1 MSQAGELSTIGCGL
15 LLAVFFLLHSGVSV
29 EIRVPSTK
37 EAQKMVFDS
46 EYDLGYPVYGAQF
59 LSDGMLL
66 VAGGGGVG
74 VMIPN
79 KLTAL
84 RVNFE
89 KKKVLKRYRE
99 ITLDSQ
105 DDSPSNLGVAQNI
118 ILMGCNEGYDKIS
131 STGEN
136 HHIRKFVFENDH
148 LKFIGAIDFDGS
160 TDPEVYTK
168 LICMSKDGT
177 IAAIASSKLP
187 TVIRIIDPIDLTEK
201 YEIETGRDV
210 RDIHFSPD
218 GKLLVYITATSLEV
232 VSVVTGR
239 FLFRKTDFNKATDLA
254 RVKFINDDDF
264 VLASGFKDKTGIAL
278 TTFRIRNTNPT
289 ILSSKKVFKDYKKIT
304 AMDVDPKG
312 QLIALTT
319 DDNSLALLSVK
330 KLNVIKLFKQ
340 VHKDTITRVTVSP
353 GGQYVATG
361 STDKTVHIFKI
372 SPDAM
377 GGSNLWKSLLR
388 FLFNVMKL
396 AVVVI
401 WAHLFYKYDL
411 HHKLYDVTK
420 VQLEK
425 RSIEFPSFL
434 DGILGTTTTRS
445 TIIEGDIVSVVT
457 DTAPALT
464 SSVFSEDN
472 KEYAKAEETTPSNS
486 WSSVSESYWPSEV
499 SNDIESVQEN
509 FNDIENKIL
518 ENEDVVMKNDA
529 IETEDESVGFD
540 IDDTIK
546 PIAPID
552 IDLELDDPLAST
564 SVDTSEV
571 LSSQVPVQLETLSG
585 QSEIIDDKPEHL
597 DEEVSEGFLGD
608 HSKANLETETE
619 NASTS
624 ISIEE
629 STNSHSTFI
638 ESSSSLEE
646 GRNTTSESS
655 REISSETSIIKEDM
669 LYPTENVSEQSATD
683 KVNKNQSI
691 DKIDVS
697 SSSSIPT
704 SSEGSSNSIVGDE
717 AQMHIS
723 SLSSIE
729 TELSSSSIMINEES
743 TIRNADS
750 VVDENHSE
758 SKLPTE
764 AKTSIVGSIDNE
776 NIDSTELNNLE
787 EAVKTSSNESSL
799 SQVTEEL
806 VKNNERVSNQSLST
820 VSTEHTEMKESSNLT
835 EKKPE
840 SNSPESNLS
849 ESSLQTH
856 DFSQISDT
864 ERNIVSS
871 SAFVTD
877 LPSEEAS
884 VNPGNTEGTIV
895 NASLVDSQSSNS
907 SVKTVETNVSQD
919 EQTSQNETLSVGAAT
934 IDVIQGS
941 YTSVSDSL
949 DGMNNEEVGNKVHIE
964 DVSNTLEIDS
974 SASALSEQG
983 DNQFS
988 DSTPEVVN
996 VINEFTTTPE
1006 NETSSPLASSS
1017 TTFMTESPSP
1027 IAVANEVIENI
1038 QQDEQVAQQM
1048 EDTNSGSS
1056 NFQDTQHNV
1065 INDEL

>member
-1 MSQAGELSTIGCGL
+1 MQ
-15 LLAVFFLLHSGVSV
+15 
-29 EIRVPSTK
+29 
-37 EAQKMVFDS
+37 
-46 EYDLGYPVYGAQF
+46 
-59 LSDGMLL
+59 
-66 VAGGGGVG
+66 
-74 VMIPN
+74 
-79 KLTAL
+79 
-84 RVNFE
+84 
-89 KKKVLKRYRE
+89 
-99 ITLDSQ
+99 
-105 DDSPSNLGVAQNI
+105 
-118 ILMGCNEGYDKIS
+118 
-131 STGEN
+131 
-136 HHIRKFVFENDH
+136 
-148 LKFIGAIDFDGS
+148 
-160 TDPEVYTK
+160 
-168 LICMSKDGT
+168 
-177 IAAIASSKLP
+177 
-187 TVIRIIDPIDLTEK
+187 
-201 YEIETGRDV
+201 
-210 RDIHFSPD
+210 
-218 GKLLVYITATSLEV
+218 
-232 VSVVTGR
+232 
-239 FLFRKTDFNKATDLA
+239 
-254 RVKFINDDDF
+254 
-264 VLASGFKDKTGIAL
+264 
-278 TTFRIRNTNPT
+278 
-289 ILSSKKVFKDYKKIT
+289 
-304 AMDVDPKG
+304 
-312 QLIALTT
+312 
-319 DDNSLALLSVK
+319 ALLS
-330 KLNVIKLFKQ
+330 
-340 VHKDTITRVTVSP
+340 
-353 GGQYVATG
+353 A
-361 STDKTVHIFKI
+361 
-372 SPDAM
+372 
-377 GGSNLWKSLLR
+377 LR
-388 FLFNVMKL
+388 
-396 AVVVI
+396 
-401 WAHLFYKYDL
+401 
-411 HHKLYDVTK
+411 K
-420 VQLEK
+420 VL
-425 RSIEFPSFL
+425 IA
-434 DGILGTTTTRS
+434 I
-445 TIIEGDIVSVVT
+445 
-457 DTAPALT
+457 AL
-464 SSVFSEDN
+464 
-472 KEYAKAEETTPSNS
+472 
-486 WSSVSESYWPSEV
+486 
-499 SNDIESVQEN
+499 
-509 FNDIENKIL
+509 
-518 ENEDVVMKNDA
+518 
-529 IETEDESVGFD
+529 
-540 IDDTIK
+540 
-546 PIAPID
+546 
-552 IDLELDDPLAST
+552 
-564 SVDTSEV
+564 
-571 LSSQVPVQLETLSG
+571 
-585 QSEIIDDKPEHL
+585 
-597 DEEVSEGFLGD
+597 
-608 HSKANLETETE
+608 
-619 NASTS
+619 
-624 ISIEE
+624 
-629 STNSHSTFI
+629 FI